1 VTDFTELWTAAEA
14 AASDR
19 YSMDDLGMP
28 SPVLMERAALCV
40 SAEVETL
47 REGSGLP
54 VLILC
59 GPGNNGGDGLAVA
72 RQLHCRGIDVTAVLV
87 TPKRN
92 AAAQEQLDLARSHGV
107 SILDEL
113 PEEGGPWLIVDAMLG
128 TGSTGAP
135 RGRIAKAL
143 AWCADRPR
151 GRLAVDLP
159 SGVDPDTGAVF
170 DGAFRA
176 DVTVTFARSMVGLHV
191 TPGRDH
197 AGRVVIGDIGL
208 LAPSGGEAKARLIA
222 PARVR
227 SLLEGLPPGVHKG
240 ERGHLGIIGGSAGTP
255 GAVVLAGAAALRTG
269 AGLVTIGSRDPEV
282 QAQLLAHRPEL
293 MVVLREE
300 EKPLPQA
307 QALVVGPGLTNEAER
322 KGLQSLWRD
331 DERPAIWDAGSL
343 DSIPI
348 ETDPRG
354 ARVITPHPGEAAR
367 MLSRATGDTWSS
379 GRVQAGRVHAS
390 RTLAERTRSVTVLKG
405 GGTVVARPDGT
416 IAVCVTG
423 GSELATAGS
432 GDCLAGVIGA
442 LLARGLDA
450 WEAACAGVHVHGLAG
465 DIAGAKGPGVI
476 AMDVADAVGPAME
489 GRGDLPRWPTLR
501 RG

>member
-19 YSMDDLGMP
+19 YSMDDLGTP

-40 SAEVETL
+40 STEVESVFRSTG
-47 REGSGLP
+47 RP

-59 GPGNNGGDGLAVA
+59 GPGNNGGDGLAAA

-87 TPKRN
+87 TAKRN
-92 AAAQEQLDLARSHGV
+92 AAAQEQLDLARSHCV
-107 SILDEL
+107 AVRDEL
-113 PEEGGPWLIVDAMLG
+113 PEQGGAWVLVDALLG

-135 RGRIAKAL
+135 RGRIADVL
-143 AWCADRPR
+143 AWCAGSPG
-151 GRLAVDLP
+151 GRVAVDLP

-170 DGAFRA
+170 EGAFRA

-208 LAPSGGEAKARLIA
+208 LAAPGAEARARLIA
-222 PARVR
+222 PEWVKSR
-227 SLLEGLPPGVHKG
+227 LNGLPAGVHKG
-240 ERGHLGIIGGSAGTP
+240 ERGHLGIVGGSAGTP

-300 EKPLPQA
+300 ETPLPQA
-307 QALVVGPGLTNEAER
+307 EALVVGPGLTSESER
-322 KGLQSLWRD
+322 DGLENLYRS
-331 DERPAIWDAGSL
+331 DERPAIWDASSL
-343 DSIPI
+343 DSIPV
-348 ETDPRG
+348 ETDPAG
-354 ARVITPHPGEAAR
+354 PRVITPHPGEAAR
-367 MLSRATGDTWSS
+367 MLSRATGDKWSS
-379 GRVQAGRVHAS
+379 GRVQATRVIAA
-390 RTLAERTRSVTVLKG
+390 RTLAEKTRSVTVLKG
-405 GGTVVARPDGT
+405 GGTVVARPDGS

-442 LLARGLDA
+442 LLVRGLDA
-450 WEAACAGVHVHGLAG
+450 WEAACVGVHVHGLAG
-465 DIAGAKGPGVI
+465 DIAGAAGAGVI
-476 AMDVADAVGPAME
+476 AMDVADATGPAMQ
-489 GRGDLPRWPTLR
+489 GRGDIPRWPTLR